1 VELGDLPLA
10 VRGEYAEVLA
20 PSMIGGES
28 LRAWGSRYVRLVLHR
43 CGYNK
48 RAACRVLDISYHT
61 LQTYLREQGP
71 PQRDSEGL
79 AEDAAWPS
87 PPPAAVLHESE
98 PCGLARACSSG
109 A

>member
-1 VELGDLPLA
+1 
-10 VRGEYAEVLA
+10 
-20 PSMIGGES
+20 MIGGES

-43 CGYNK
+43 CAYNK

-71 PQRDSEGL
+71 FQLDSEGL
-79 AEDAAWPS
+79 AEDAVWRS
-87 PPPAAVLHESE
+87 PLPGAVLHEPE
-98 PCGLARACSSG
+98 PAGLARACSAG